1 MTKKMLF
8 LGVILAFI
16 VAFVPSIINAADT
29 PPTGSVTVVPPR
41 FELFGNPG
49 EDVPTQALKVT
60 NESSNESSFTVQME
74 DFKAVG
80 EDGNVNLMEQNS
92 DLTYSLAK
100 WITAS
105 PSSFTLKPK
114 ETKIINY
121 SISIPKNA
129 EPGGRYA
136 SIIVNMGG
144 QVKVEG
150 GAVVAPRVVSLVL
163 LRVSG
168 NVKEEAS
175 VESFKVPGYSE
186 KAPIKLDLRVKN
198 SGRNHIKPKGSI
210 IITNILGQKVDEIQ
224 VEGENVLPGAIRK
237 MTTEWKTN
245 KFLAGRYTATLVATY
260 GEKNDKPLSATVSF
274 FVMTKTTAYALGI
287 GIVVLAL
294 AFTKRKSLRKT
305 LHNLTK

>member
-175 VESFKVPGYSE
+175 VESFKASGYSE